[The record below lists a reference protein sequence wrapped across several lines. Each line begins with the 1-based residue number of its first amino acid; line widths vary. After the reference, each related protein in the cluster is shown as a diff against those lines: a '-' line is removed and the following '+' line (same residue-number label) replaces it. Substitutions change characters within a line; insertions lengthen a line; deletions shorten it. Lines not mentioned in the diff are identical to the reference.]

1 MTTTEQ
7 LQSTPEAL
15 EKYARICNDYCEKA
29 KLILQEQE
37 DPSPIA
43 QMAREVIRLAK
54 YLGQFEPALNA
65 AYVVTRDMADC
76 LFDHPRLLLQLKETE
91 LEILEYIEALEY
103 HDLNIVDELRDEIAQ
118 LEANIKAADEGR
130 WDDIVTDSHLKHD
143 PVEWTK
149 AYEDVI
155 DEVDHEAYQHLTDTP
170 RGMGF
175 CFGYWAEKRAAL
187 AKRGI
192 EWNSP
197 SRMNP
202 GVMFD

>member
-1 MTTTEQ
+1 MET

-29 KLILQEQE
+29 QKILQDQD
-37 DPSPIA
+37 DPSPITNW
-43 QMAREVIRLAK
+43 AREVIVYAK
-54 YLGQFEPALNA
+54 HLGQFEHMLGA

-76 LFDHPRLLLQLKETE
+76 LFDHPRLLLELKETE
-91 LEILEYIEALEY
+91 LEILEYIEAQEQ
-103 HDLNIVDELRDEIAQ
+103 HDLEITEDLRDEIAQ
-118 LEANIKAADEGR
+118 LKANIQAADEGR
-130 WDDIVTDSHLKHD
+130 WDDIVTDSHLNHD

-155 DEVDHEAYQHLTDTP
+155 DEADHEAYQHLTDTP

-192 EWNSP
+192 YWNSP

-202 GVMFD
+202 GVLFD